1 MELLTEL
8 FWLVIL
14 AMLIFY
20 SSHKLH
26 NNGLTFALLHALHY
40 TPCVALFF
48 KDSLTLGV
56 VVTAIGPSIL
66 QRQHK
71 VLLTPLSIVTL
82 SHHFLLLL
90 LFLALT
96 TIFLFLPRFWLF
108 PATVFSHCES
118 KTEAIQ

>member
-8 FWLVIL
+8 FGLVIL

-48 KDSLTLGV
+48 KDSLTLDV

-96 TIFLFLPRFWLF
+96 TIFLFLPHFWLF

>member
-26 NNGLTFALLHALHY
+26 NNGLTFALLHALDY

-48 KDSLTLGV
+48 KDSLTLDV

-118 KTEAIQ
+118 KT